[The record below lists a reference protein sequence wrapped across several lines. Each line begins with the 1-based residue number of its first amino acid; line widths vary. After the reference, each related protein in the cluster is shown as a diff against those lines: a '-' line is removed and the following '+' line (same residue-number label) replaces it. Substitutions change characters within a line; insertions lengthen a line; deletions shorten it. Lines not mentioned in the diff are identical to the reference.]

1 MATLYFDRPISDDQ
15 RRRALYEGNIFV
27 YSPIQAAKELCALGR
42 SMIEEA
48 FAPHDPRVID
58 QYLSMEEAAE
68 ILSKLKPSFIHH
80 PECKRLLPEIIV
92 ELGGDPTKTYF
103 DVPRM
108 RSAYSTNYLISG
120 IAYAF
125 HPHRDTWYSAP
136 MCQINWWMPI
146 FDIVPENCL
155 FIQPDYF
162 ATAIKNSSTIY
173 NYREWNARSRPEASK
188 HVRSDTREQ
197 PKPQQ
202 KIQSHDI
209 RLICPPGGVILFSGA
224 QLHGT
229 VPNTSGVA
237 RYSIDFRT
245 IHLDEAIAHDGA
257 RNVDS
262 RCTGTTMGDYLRC
275 TDLQQLPE
283 EVISSYDEGPKIAA
297 ETPAATTACFTLQS

>member
-1 MATLYFDRPISDDQ
+1 MATLYFDRDLSDDQ
-15 RRRALYEGNIFV
+15 RRRALYNGDIFV
-27 YSPIQAAKELCALGR
+27 YSPIESTKKLCALAR
-42 SMIEEA
+42 RMIEQA
-48 FAPHDPRVID
+48 FAPHDPRLID

-68 ILSKLKPSFIHH
+68 ILSELKPSFIHN

-92 ELGGDPTKTYF
+92 ELGGDPAKTYF

-108 RSAYSTNYLISG
+108 RSAYSTSYLTSG

-136 MCQINWWMPI
+136 MCQINWWLPI

-162 ATAIKNSSTIY
+162 VKAIKNSSATY
-173 NYREWNARSRPEASK
+173 NYREWNAQSRVEAAK

-202 KIQSHDI
+202 EIGQDDI
-209 RLICPPGGVILFSGA
+209 RVICPPGGIILFSGA

-245 IHLDEAIAHDGA
+245 VHLNEVVAHDGA
-257 RNVDS
+257 RNMDS

-275 TDLQQLPE
+275 TDLQRLPA
-283 EVISSYDEGPKIAA
+283 EVISSYDGPKIAV
-297 ETPAATTACFTLQS
+297 ETPGAPVASITFQS